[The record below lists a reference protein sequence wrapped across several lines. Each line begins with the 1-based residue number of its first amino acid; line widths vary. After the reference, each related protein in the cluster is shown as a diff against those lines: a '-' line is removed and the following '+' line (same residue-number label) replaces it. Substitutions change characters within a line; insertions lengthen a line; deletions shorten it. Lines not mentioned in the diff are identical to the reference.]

1 MAINQLDSALKAF
14 KKVMLMTKSIAAAE
28 AKYHICKIFHLKE
41 DYSGCESQIMELVKQ
56 KPSYDYWLAK
66 GIILLGDN
74 FISLEDYF
82 NAKHSL
88 KSIVDNYV
96 GEQKE
101 VIIAEA
107 VQKLEYVESLED
119 LEKNSEPEQQE
130 MEIEFDNE
138 DPKDKELF
146 NDQPSIENLKDND
159 DENKD
164 N

>member
-1 MAINQLDSALKAF
+1 
-14 KKVMLMTKSIAAAE
+14 
-28 AKYHICKIFHLKE
+28 
-41 DYSGCESQIMELVKQ
+41 
-56 KPSYDYWLAK
+56 LAK

-88 KSIVDNYV
+88 KSIVDNYI

-146 NDQPSIENLKDND
+146 NDQPSKDNLKDND